1 MQVLKV
7 LFTLF
12 FTSLLDPGYTQD
24 LKDMSFPDILKLSE
38 DTSRLSAV
46 REDDVKFYVFNR
58 NIAGVHQ
65 YDGNSYTIDTQKD
78 IKLLVHGW
86 LNNREITWYRN
97 VTEAYLAREDCNVIQ
112 VDWNRIARSAYISA
126 AVGTKAVGQL
136 IADFIKRSNLD
147 PARIHIIGHSLGAHI
162 AGFAGK
168 ALKKYNKML
177 SRITGLDPAG
187 PYFGIFRQHP
197 QERLSKD
204 DAQVVDSIHTDGG
217 KYGVDFPVGTIDIVV
232 NGGYSPQPGCI
243 QSFATVTTLGEA
255 LEQGFCS
262 HSRATYYF
270 LEWINGGSF
279 DCMMCPHWSSTS
291 ADCPNHIKLADHLD
305 GTITGICKATT
316 NSHAPYLS

>member
-12 FTSLLDPGYTQD
+12 FTLLLDPASTQD
-24 LKDMSFPDILKLSE
+24 LKDMSFSDILKLSE

-58 NIAGVHQ
+58 YIEEVHE
-65 YDGNSYTIDTQKD
+65 YDGNSYTIDAQKD
-78 IKLLVHGW
+78 IKLLIHGW

-97 VTEAYLAREDCNVIQ
+97 VTDAYLAREDCNIIQ

-126 AVGTKAVGQL
+126 SDTHNWS
-136 IADFIKRSNLD
+136 FIGCAYS
-147 PARIHIIGHSLGAHI
+147 RIR
-162 AGFAGK
+162 GK
-168 ALKKYNKML
+168 GLKKYNKIL
-177 SRITGLDPAG
+177 RRITGLDPAG

-204 DAQVVDSIHTDGG
+204 DAQIVDSIHTDGG
-217 KYGVDFPVGTIDIVV
+217 KYGVDFPLGTVDIVV

-243 QSFATVTTLGEA
+243 QSFATVTSLGEA

-270 LEWINGGSF
+270 LEWVNGGSF
-279 DCMMCPHWSSTS
+279 DCMMCPHWNS
-291 ADCPNHIKLADHLD
+291 ASGDCPNHIKLSDNLD
-305 GTITGICKATT
+305 GTVTGICKATT